1 MPSSEIDN
9 LYPRRFP
16 RQVWSLESLP
26 GQVSNFHLFL
36 NVMSM
41 KQIADWALDTAR
53 QRRAR
58 YADARIVNDRSR
70 SLATKNGK
78 VGHASS
84 AESLGVGVR
93 VLVNDSWGFASTDD
107 LSKES
112 VERASAQ
119 AVEIAKAS
127 ARVKEQ

>member
-1 MPSSEIDN
+1 
-9 LYPRRFP
+9 
-16 RQVWSLESLP
+16 
-26 GQVSNFHLFL
+26 
-36 NVMSM
+36 MSM
-41 KQIADWALDTAR
+41 KQISGWALDNAR
-53 QRRAR
+53 HRGAQ

-84 AESLGVGVR
+84 AESLGIGVR

-119 AVEIAKAS
+119 AVEIANAS
-127 ARVKEQ
+127 GRVKEHPVHLAAEPGIADEDRSRIAGGQRRHPGGEQSAIRSL